1 MIDKYLEQWLIK
13 ANNDLKVAE
22 NEIVLDPGDMV
33 TDAICFH
40 CQQAVEKLLKA
51 YLIFKQV
58 DFDKS
63 HNLEYL
69 LEICLEKDES
79 FSQVEVGDLSFYAVE
94 IRYPDDFY
102 IPTEKEARECLGI
115 AKKVKEFIYNKLN
128 LSDSDIRSF
137 LTLDDEEGEIGEDQ
151 GNGDNSTA
159 EPF

>member
-22 NEIVLDPGDMV
+22 NEIILTPEDMV

-40 CQQAVEKLLKA
+40 SQQAVEKLLKA
-51 YLIFKQV
+51 YLIFRQI

-69 LEICLEKDES
+69 LEICSEKDES
-79 FSQVEVGDLSFYAVE
+79 FSQLEVGNLSFYAVE

-102 IPTEKEARECLGI
+102 IPTEKEARECLEI
-115 AKKVKEFIYNKLN
+115 ARKVKEFIYRKLN
-128 LSDSDIRSF
+128 INDSDIRSS
-137 LTLDDEEGEIGEDQ
+137 LIPGDEGETIGEDE
-151 GNGDNSTA
+151 GNESNSTS